1 MAESEL
7 ARLEQAKQTMEVN
20 GPAAQI
26 PQPRLPMS
34 RIEEHAS
41 WQTLSQLRLAM
52 TANVAL
58 ESFKVRDLLQLA
70 PGQVVE
76 SAWPETEDVSLI
88 IGQVQVAWS
97 EFEVVE
103 QRLVVRLT
111 RLA

>member
-1 MAESEL
+1 MGESDL
-7 ARLEQAKQTMEVN
+7 ARLERTEQTVEVKS
-20 GPAAQI
+20 PSVQI
-26 PQPRLPMS
+26 SQPRLPMS

-41 WQTLSQLRLAM
+41 WPMLSQLRLAM
-52 TANVAL
+52 TASVVL
-58 ESFKVRDLLQLA
+58 RGFKVRDLLKLR
-70 PGQVVE
+70 PGEVVE
-76 SAWPETEDVSLI
+76 SVWPEVEDVPLI